1 MKLQFLSFGESELI
15 DKKPAQ
21 TVSQKYWNLV
31 FQGAGKKFIIQLH

>member
-15 DKKPAQ
+15 DQNLLNGKPEMLEL
-21 TVSQKYWNLV
+21 S